1 MAATEKPIL
10 SECVVCYEET
20 HNTVAPCGHGVCE
33 TCIDAWIA
41 RGHRSCPTCRGLLVA
56 TRPVG
61 VTERNC
67 VRIYFHH
74 RSDAARPSST
84 FSSTTA
90 HHVGVTF
97 GNVAGGVRV
106 LALHPRDRGVACGLA
121 VGDVV
126 THINAIPVN
135 DHRTAAEMT
144 DRGTAARHTLV
155 YRLAL
160 RSSRHRIGL
169 VARLMFARTRA
180 L

>member
-1 MAATEKPIL
+1 MTAAKPIP
-10 SECVVCYEET
+10 ECAVCYEET
-20 HNTVAPCGHGVCE
+20 QNAVAPCKHVVCE

-56 TRPVG
+56 TRPVC
-61 VTERNC
+61 VADRHC
-67 VRIYFHH
+67 VRIYFHDEEE
-74 RSDAARPSST
+74 RRRLSSLA
-84 FSSTTA
+84 SSTA

-97 GNVAGGVRV
+97 GNVPGGVRV

-144 DRGTAARHTLV
+144 DRGTEARHALV
-155 YRLAL
+155 YRLASRQRRR
-160 RSSRHRIGL
+160 RSL
-169 VARLMFARTRA
+169 VAWLRVARTRV
-180 L
+180 